1 MVDGLK
7 IIIIGD
13 YNFSYNSHHATN
25 LAFDHASNF
34 LDIEISY
41 YWVKLSEV
49 IHFKPQHFDQ
59 YDGIFVAP
67 GPIKN
72 QFYLNAILNEISTK
86 KTPTLITGIGYK
98 VFLEVLI
105 QKYRLNTK
113 NEKLISDN
121 LASEQSFEKIQ
132 ITPSTESFIKLYST
146 YSNIELTTNRF
157 SMYPQLIH
165 NLTQEIIDIDAYNQ
179 FEEPEIYSLKNH
191 DFFVACGFYPQISST
206 RELPH
211 PIIYTFIKMCK
222 IALEKKSA

>member
-113 NEKLISDN
+113 KRKVN
-121 LASEQSFEKIQ
+121 L
-132 ITPSTESFIKLYST
+132 
-146 YSNIELTTNRF
+146 
-157 SMYPQLIH
+157 
-165 NLTQEIIDIDAYNQ
+165 
-179 FEEPEIYSLKNH
+179 
-191 DFFVACGFYPQISST
+191 
-206 RELPH
+206 
-211 PIIYTFIKMCK
+211 
-222 IALEKKSA
+222 

>member
-1 MVDGLK
+1 MADGLK

-34 LDIEISY
+34 LDIDISY

-72 QFYLNAILNEISTK
+72 PFYFNAILNEISTK

-157 SMYPQLIH
+157 SMYPQLIQ

-179 FEEPEIYSLKNH
+179 FEEPEIYSLKKH
-191 DFFVACGFYPQISST
+191 DFFVSCGFYPQISST

-222 IALEKKSA
+222 LALENKLV

>member
-1 MVDGLK
+1 MADGIK

-41 YWVKLSEV
+41 YWVKLAEV
-49 IHFKPQHFDQ
+49 IQFKPQHFDQ

-72 QFYLNAILNEISTK
+72 PFYFSAILKEISTK
-86 KTPTLITGIGYK
+86 TTPTLITGIGFKY
-98 VFLEVLI
+98 FLEVLI
-105 QKYRLNTK
+105 QKYRLNT
-113 NEKLISDN
+113 NSEKLISDN
-121 LASEQSFEKIQ
+121 LASAQNFEKIEV
-132 ITPSTESFIKLYST
+132 IPTSDSFKKLYST
-146 YSNIELTTNRF
+146 YSKIELTTNRF
-157 SMYPQLIH
+157 SMYPQLIES
-165 NLTQEIIDIDAYNQ
+165 LTEEIIDIEAYNQ
-179 FEEPEIYSLKNH
+179 FEEPEIYSLKNR

-222 IALEKKSA
+222 IALEFKSS